1 MAFCSKCGAQINDGA
16 QFCPKCGQPN
26 NAVSQQQA
34 NQQQYVAQPQ
44 EKEHGRMYK
53 MWHSK
58 WNWIA
63 AITFLIVII
72 AANTCN
78 SSTSNIE
85 QTTKEIMVEKFKKE
99 GMNLEVK
106 SLNLVHKSGNEYT
119 GLAECK
125 VDGEDA
131 QFSLKVISDGQTVQ
145 AEWELSEVGNSDVVD
160 SFNNDDVAQ
169 VGYKAGYEMGFQL
182 GGDEYINEND
192 NIQMIYTNYYSAPS
206 TPEEKKQYD
215 VFAENY
221 KKGFR
226 DGRNAR

>member
-1 MAFCSKCGAQINDGA
+1 
-16 QFCPKCGQPN
+16 
-26 NAVSQQQA
+26 
-34 NQQQYVAQPQ
+34 
-44 EKEHGRMYK
+44 
-53 MWHSK
+53 
-58 WNWIA
+58 
-63 AITFLIVII
+63 
-72 AANTCN
+72 
-78 SSTSNIE
+78 
-85 QTTKEIMVEKFKKE
+85 MVEKFKKE